1 MFSKLAVLLTCTL
14 IAISLHG
21 TEIRNGGFESGTDGW
36 TLKGAGMSIDTT
48 ESAFGKSSMRITLKK
63 SAWLRL
69 FQSFKVKASTVY
81 QLEYFVKCE
90 NVVPDKNAKFAGA
103 ASWISMKKNTALRG
117 SNGPWKLDSAPGGW
131 KKVSYSFK
139 TGKDDSTAAV
149 EFQLRNASGTI
160 WIDEVKITEVSGET
174 TNNHRI
180 NVRLFPIEFMKN
192 EPFLLAENL
201 TGTMIISTSTPLKG
215 LKEIAEMTLDVPEF
229 VKVVG
234 GVPLLSLGSGEEND
248 ARRKLRSYR
257 TEEIGRI
264 NCNGLPYR
272 RFKITFDRD
281 FTRLINA
288 QWYAQAIFLK
298 AEKDSVG
305 KSGYFYY
312 RLKLGSESSPEG
324 RGQLRIMSPVVH
336 TAKPCEKFAFLLG
349 RSPFLQAAGR
359 NDQQENNRFWRGM
372 SVKRY
377 NWVRSCDAPLEGFT
391 PIVTVGGIAW
401 SVLPPLRAKITELSR
416 ILPRNITDKGRVG
429 IGFSNWSKLD
439 DKTGKVEAFYRLAA
453 KEIARRYPE
462 VRNVVWDFEPHPY
475 GYDEGGRKRFA
486 ETLKLDHVP
495 SIAEINDKYRSQW
508 FSYMVDLHAKYANR
522 VMKIF
527 KEENPDIKFWFCSDN
542 LYASG
547 NHISSWCGV
556 DVRLSDDAADGHMH
570 MPYYSGTKFFD
581 DVEYNI
587 ANLKKPF
594 FPMIDPAENLISFY
608 QQYNPAK
615 VKQNILAAA
624 ALGAQGLGFWP
635 NDALSADYFKAISEG
650 FGMVSEAEDFYF
662 NGKRCDDEF
671 TFEPANSIVRE
682 IRDERGKKIK
692 LYFPNFPK
700 FLRKTVHKS
709 GSDYL
714 FTCFNYHET
723 KPILLSVRGHGEYR
737 LVEIPP
743 MGVKQ
748 FRLSQPQDPAVLK
761 QLAEFNA
768 RTSAQKIP
776 ELKKGN
782 AALEWSADS
791 RGVPYFRLKNKSCTV
806 GVDLLD
812 DAKIMSFISPGGN
825 ELLTD
830 GFLARLMFYDRLQ
843 PEVISEIHSM
853 QIVNDSPELVL
864 KGIVGPY
871 AGANPIPNPLLGME
885 IFRKFRLNGNTLEIE
900 FNFRNPSNR
909 PMTLGFRM
917 NNYPYPGKRF
927 GAQNRRTTLRSG
939 GREVIASATND
950 IFALKGA
957 TAIPFFNRRQPKLWD
972 GGALVISAETGTMKD
987 QLEFQPDKSFSGVMF
1002 WFGSNTN
1009 TIEFL
1014 TSDTVIPAGGNA
1026 VFRYQVKV
1034 SDK

>member
-1 MFSKLAVLLTCTL
+1 MFSRIVVLLICGLTAGVL
-14 IAISLHG
+14 SG

-36 TLKGAGMSIDTT
+36 TLKGRGMSVDTT
-48 ESAFGKSSMRITLKK
+48 ESAFGKASLRISLEK

-69 FQSFKVKASTVY
+69 FQSFKVEPSTVY

-90 NVVPDKNAKFAGA
+90 NIVPDKNARFAGA
-103 ASWISMKKNTALRG
+103 ASWISMKKNTPLRG
-117 SNGPWKLDSAPGGW
+117 SRGPWKLDTAPGGW
-131 KKVSYSFK
+131 QKVSYTFK
-139 TGKDDSTAAV
+139 TGKEDTEAAV
-149 EFQLRNASGTI
+149 GFQLRNASGTI
-160 WIDEVKITEVSGET
+160 WIDGVKITRASGDT
-174 TNNHRI
+174 AVKHRI
-180 NVRLFPIEFMKN
+180 NLKLYPIEFMKN

-201 TGTMIISTSTPLKG
+201 TGTMIIGTSTPLKG

-234 GVPLLSLGSGEEND
+234 GAPILSLGSGEEND
-248 ARRKLRSYR
+248 ARRQLRSYR

-264 NCNGLPYR
+264 NCNGAPYR

-336 TAKPCEKFAFLLG
+336 TAKPCKKFAFLLG
-349 RSPFLQAAGR
+349 RSPFLQASGR

-372 SVKRY
+372 STKRY
-377 NWVRSCDAPLEGFT
+377 NWVRSCDAPLDGFT

-429 IGFSNWSKLD
+429 IGFANWSKLD

-486 ETLKLDHVP
+486 EALKLDHIP

-508 FSYMVDLHAKYANR
+508 FRYMVDLHAKYANR

-570 MPYYSGTKFFD
+570 MPYYSGTRFFD

-635 NDALSADYFKAISEG
+635 NDALSANYLKAISEAYA
-650 FGMVSEAEDFYF
+650 MVSKAEEFYF
-662 NGKRCDDEF
+662 SGKRCDNDF
-671 TFEPANSIVRE
+671 IFEPVNSMVKEVENTNGR
-682 IRDERGKKIK
+682 KVK
-692 LYFPNFPK
+692 LYFPDFPR
-700 FLRKTVHKS
+700 FLRKTVHQL

-714 FTCFNYHET
+714 FTCFNYHDT
-723 KPILLSVRGHGEYR
+723 QAMLLSIRGRGGNR
-737 LVEIPP
+737 LIEIPP
-743 MGVKQ
+743 QGVVQ
-748 FRLSQPQDPAVLK
+748 YRLSQKQDPALLK
-761 QLAEFNA
+761 KLEDFKA
-768 RTSAQKIP
+768 RVSTKKIP
-776 ELKKGN
+776 ELRKGDI
-782 AALEWSADS
+782 ALEWTADD
-791 RGVPYFRLKNKSCTV
+791 RGVPYFRLKNRVSSI
-806 GVDLLD
+806 GIDLLG
-812 DAKIMSFISPGGN
+812 DAGITSFLSPAGN
-825 ELLTD
+825 ELLQG
-830 GFLARLMFYDRLQ
+830 GFLARLIFDDSLQ
-843 PEVISEIHSM
+843 PKVFSKIHSM
-853 QIVNDSPELVL
+853 RLKNDSPEVVL
-864 KGIVGPY
+864 KGVVGPY
-871 AGANPIPNPLLGME
+871 AGANPIPNPLQGME
-885 IFRKFRLNGNTLEIE
+885 IYRKFLLNGDTVDIEFTFRNPTEKTISPKFRLN
-900 FNFRNPSNR
+900 
-909 PMTLGFRM
+909 
-917 NNYPYPGKRF
+917 NYPFPGKRF
-927 GAQNRRTTLRSG
+927 GARGCRNILRSSN
-939 GREVIASATND
+939 REINVSAASN
-950 IFALKGA
+950 IFARKGA
-957 TAIPFFNRRQPKLWD
+957 SIPFFGSRKPELWD
-972 GGALVISAETGTMKD
+972 GGALVMSAESGNMKD
-987 QLEFQPDKSFSGVMF
+987 QLEFQPDQSFNGVMY
-1002 WFGSNTN
+1002 WFGTDSNTVELLPEIVN
-1009 TIEFL
+1009 
-1014 TSDTVIPAGGNA
+1014 IPPGGSA
-1026 VFRYQVKV
+1026 VFRYRVKL
-1034 SDK
+1034 SGR